1 MFFGKKKD
9 KTASP
14 ETSKNVLGSVSIG
27 STAASDPIQQAT
39 EIFSSIHKI
48 FLDAIQDEK
57 LHNEKMASYKE
68 EDKSEDDRKQE
79 ALIKAITA
87 RRKAKPKKEKVE
99 PETKK
104 PVTKEE
110 PKVTEPS
117 VTPAKVETPK
127 ATTPTPPTKTTTP
140 APKVETPKVTKE
152 AAPVTPAKTT
162 PKEVTPKPKEVPKE
176 VAPTPTTTPTPKET
190 APPSVKPVE
199 AKPNAPVSEKV
210 ANVARN
216 IKPGAPLSSVTKL
229 ADSGVDTSGIN
240 SNLTERVAAAASDF
254 ESKTGKKLILTS
266 GYRSNEKQKQ
276 LWDAELA
283 KNGGNVA
290 AAKGRVA
297 EPMAPLGGGK
307 GSQHMFGNAVDIAP
321 TSGPKGTGSPKGFL
335 NELAGTRTNP
345 TGWLESFGL
354 SRPVPGEDWH
364 IQLLGTLPTPDNKLV
379 PNKTG
384 SAVEVASGQTKTSG
398 SEIDNISKENAKL
411 KESTKEIKKKT
422 TNNNTE
428 INETTTVNVGSNSS
442 DKNAYLKKTQGK
454 DVNPSGASPYLI
466 KAQS

>member
-127 ATTPTPPTKTTTP
+127 ATTPTPPAKTTTP
-140 APKVETPKVTKE
+140 APKAETPKVTKE
-152 AAPVTPAKTT
+152 TAPAPVTPTN
-162 PKEVTPKPKEVPKE
+162 KP
-176 VAPTPTTTPTPKET
+176 TTPTPKET

-199 AKPNAPVSEKV
+199 AKPNAPISEKV

>member
-27 STAASDPIQQAT
+27 STAVSDPIQQAT

-110 PKVTEPS
+110 PKVTTPS

-127 ATTPTPPTKTTTP
+127 VTTPTTPAKTTTP

-152 AAPVTPAKTT
+152 AAPAPVTPTAK
-162 PKEVTPKPKEVPKE
+162 P
-176 VAPTPTTTPTPKET
+176 TTPTPKET
-190 APPSVKPVE
+190 TPPSVKPVE

-210 ANVARN
+210 ANVAKN

-229 ADSGVDTSGIN
+229 ADSGVDISPDKIN
-240 SNLTERVAAAASDF
+240 PELQNRVAAMATSF
-254 ESKTGKKLILTS
+254 KEKTGKSLMITS

-276 LWDAELA
+276 LWDAKMA
-283 KNGGNVA
+283 QTGDA
-290 AAKGRVA
+290 AATRKLVA
-297 EPMAPLGGGK
+297 EPMPPLG
-307 GSQHMFGNAVDIAP
+307 
-321 TSGPKGTGSPKGFL
+321 SGAGSPHMRGMAIDINSKGAEGL
-335 NELAGTRTNP
+335 NVLAGPRTAS

-354 SRPVPGEDWH
+354 VRPVANEDWH
-364 IQLLGTLPTPDNKLV
+364 IQMSGTAPVGDGKLV

-411 KESTKEIKKKT
+411 KESTKEIKKRT

-428 INETTTVNVGSNSS
+428 INETTTTNVGSNSS
-442 DKNAYLKKTQGK
+442 DKNPYLKKIQGK
-454 DVNPSGASPYLI
+454 NENTSGASPYLI